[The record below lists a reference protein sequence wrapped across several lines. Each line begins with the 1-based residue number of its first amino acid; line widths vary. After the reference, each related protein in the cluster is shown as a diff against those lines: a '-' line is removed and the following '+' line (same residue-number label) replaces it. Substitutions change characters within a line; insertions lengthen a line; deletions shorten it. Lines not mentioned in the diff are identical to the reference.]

1 MRRKAA
7 NDDSGNSPLI
17 EAQNKESEGH
27 RQPTLPVPSTD
38 PHLGHR
44 ADAVG
49 TQKLL
54 LGEDAVQDG
63 LDTGQREHG
72 QEHLVTVQSAHLR
85 NAERRKSSLSV
96 NNVEICRGLLASR
109 KHEVCPSEDFKEFE
123 VCPPEDLSLTCA
135 RLRSL
140 KSLRC
145 ARLRI

>member
-7 NDDSGNSPLI
+7 NDDSGNGPLI

-27 RQPTLPVPSTD
+27 RQPTLLVPSTN

-72 QEHLVTVQSAHLR
+72 QEHLVAVQSAHLR
-85 NAERRKSSLSV
+85 STERRKSLLSV
-96 NNVEICRGLLASR
+96 NNVEICRGLLASQ
-109 KHEVCPSEDFKEFE
+109 K
-123 VCPPEDLSLTCA
+123 A
-135 RLRSL
+135 RGVPV
-140 KSLRC
+140 
-145 ARLRI
+145 